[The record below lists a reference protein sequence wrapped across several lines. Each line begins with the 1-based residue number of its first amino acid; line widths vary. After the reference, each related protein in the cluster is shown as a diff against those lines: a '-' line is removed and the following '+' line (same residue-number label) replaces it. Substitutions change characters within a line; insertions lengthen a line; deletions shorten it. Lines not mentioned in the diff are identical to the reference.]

1 MLEKAGI
8 KYTLIDKTSSAQPL
22 GGGLFLSPQVMRV
35 FDQLGI
41 LPELDEIG
49 TRGPQLK
56 YFTQDGKEVACVVP
70 GHLENFGYHAYFF
83 ARIDLVNVLL
93 RHIPQEKILWGKKV
107 LSTMQNENGVMVR
120 FSDNSTLD
128 GDILIGAD
136 GAYSAVRQS
145 LYRNMKKKG
154 IKIPDSDTGKLH
166 FQEFCVLGVTDYIGD
181 KYPIVNNENQ
191 YLSIVLGSKEKPY
204 NLAYAPT
211 KGGRLCWRIAGK
223 LIENQIVD
231 EASFRFSD
239 WQSESIQDIVS
250 EIEKV
255 PIAIGGTVGNLLENT
270 SSVSRVMLEDKWFHT
285 WYEGRTVLVGDAC
298 HKTLPAAGQGAIQA
312 ILDVVVLANL
322 MYELPSTE
330 VKDITHMFATY
341 FDIRAEVTRKVVETS
356 KKLGRMASGKSTF
369 DLWFRN
375 VVIKLVSSSFVQHRL
390 SKKMAGRPVLSY
402 LPEPPM
408 RGNMPDTFPV
418 MTLAPKDKK
427 GKPVTVT
434 IADADAEAKRSEKNA
449 VAA

>member
-1 MLEKAGI
+1 MAGLTLAIMLEKAGI
-8 KYTLIDKTSSAQPL
+8 RYVLVDKTPSAQPL

-83 ARIDLVNVLL
+83 ARVDLVEVLL
-93 RHIPQEKILWGKKV
+93 RHIPKDKVLWGKKV

-120 FSDNSTLD
+120 FSDNSSLD

-145 LYRNMKKKG
+145 LYRNLKKKG
-154 IKIPDSDTGKLH
+154 VSVPASDTGMLH
-166 FQEFCVLGVTDYIGD
+166 FQEFCILGVTDYIGD
-181 KYPIVNNENQ
+181 KYPIVNSTDQ
-191 YLSIVLGSKEKPY
+191 YLSIVLGSKDKPY

-239 WQSESIQDIVS
+239 WASESIQDIVT
-250 EIEKV
+250 EIERV

-270 SSVSRVMLEDKWFHT
+270 PSVSRVMLE
-285 WYEGRTVLVGDAC
+285 AC

-312 ILDVVVLANL
+312 ILDAVVLANL
-322 MYELPSTE
+322 MYELPSTS
-330 VKDITHMFATY
+330 VKDLGCMFATY
-341 FDIRAEVTRKVVETS
+341 FEIRGDVTRKVVETS
-356 KKLGRMASGKSTF
+356 KKLGKMASGKSTL

-375 VVIKLVSSSFVQHRL
+375 VIIKLVSSTFVQNRL
-390 SKKMAGRPVLSY
+390 SKKMAGRPVLNY
-402 LPEPPM
+402 LPEPPL
-408 RGNMPDTFPV
+408 RGNMPDTFPT
-418 MTLAPKDKK
+418 MTLTQKDKNEK
-427 GKPVTVT
+427 S
-434 IADADAEAKRSEKNA
+434 EATDSKSKSSENNA